1 MIYRVHREGV
11 YYLLYSFLFF
21 IVALG
26 LFYFFMSVWTGLL
39 LGCAAFFFGVF
50 IIFFRNPRRMHGTKN
65 TDLIL
70 APADGKVVVIEK
82 TFEKEYLNADVL
94 QISIFMSPVNVHVNR
109 SPVTGEVVYVQ
120 YHPGE
125 YLVAWHPKSSELN
138 ERNTVVIKRKQSMI
152 LVRQIA
158 GKVARKIVCYTK
170 PGNLLSRGEE
180 FGFIKFGS
188 RVDVFI
194 PADSTVLVKIGD
206 VVKGGITDI
215 ASFSSSASE

>member
-1 MIYRVHREGV
+1 MMYRLHKEGK
-11 YYLLYSFLFF
+11 LYIAFTLIALIIAGALLFF
-21 IVALG
+21 QRNIYALG
-26 LFYFFMSVWTGLL
+26 FAILVL
-39 LGCAAFFFGVF
+39 FFFILFLV
-50 IIFFRNPRRMHGTKN
+50 FFRNPRRLHIVRD

-82 TFEKEYLNADVL
+82 TFEKEFLNAEAI
-94 QISIFMSPVNVHVNR
+94 QISIFMSPLNVHSNR
-109 SPVTGEVVYVQ
+109 SPIAGDVVYQQ

-138 ERNTVVIKRKQSMI
+138 ERNTLVIKKKQHHI

-158 GKVARKIVCYTK
+158 GKVARKIVSYTQV
-170 PGNLLSRGEE
+170 GATLTRGEE

-194 PADSTVLVKIGD
+194 PADSIVLVKIGQS
-206 VVKGGITDI
+206 VKGGITEI
-215 ASFSSSASE
+215 AQFKSL